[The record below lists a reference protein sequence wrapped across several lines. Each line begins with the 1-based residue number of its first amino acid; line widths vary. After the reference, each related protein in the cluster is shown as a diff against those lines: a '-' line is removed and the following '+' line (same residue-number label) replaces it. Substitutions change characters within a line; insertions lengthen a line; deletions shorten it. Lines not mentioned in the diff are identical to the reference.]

1 MLVGQNICDQIMVDQ
16 NISDQNISCQNNKWS
31 ETKSIRESM
40 RLDGDLKQVACD
52 LKLQLLFRM
61 IKQFLSIAW
70 IYFDSAKANGEC
82 IKWSFLML
90 DCLGD
95 QNIW

>member
-1 MLVGQNICDQIMVDQ
+1 MQ
-16 NISDQNISCQNNKWS
+16 
-31 ETKSIRESM
+31 
-40 RLDGDLKQVACD
+40 LDGDLKRVACD

-90 DCLGD
+90 DCLVD
-95 QNIW
+95 QNIYLLLKITKSISRQDLFALHKPYVA